1 MSLNTFNT
9 EFLKPP
15 LQKTATEKKQILL
28 LGDFNINLL
37 KCNEDNEIL
46 SFLDIMNSHLILP
59 QIFLPTRVTEH
70 SKTLI
75 DNLLHSH

>member
-1 MSLNTFNT
+1 M
-9 EFLKPP
+9 
-15 LQKTATEKKQILL
+15 ATEKKQILL

-37 KCNEDNEIL
+37 KCNEDSEIM

-59 QIFLPTRVTEH
+59 QIYLPTRVTEH

-75 DNLLHSH
+75 DNIFSTPTDSGTISGNL